1 VAAAD
6 KGIRAAGA
14 LLVRSGEVGVVHRP
28 LYDDWS
34 LPKGKLAEG
43 EDDAAAALRE
53 VREETGFA
61 AEIAADLGTVSYPVV
76 WHGETVQKTVHF
88 FLMRA
93 GEGSFTPHEEVDR
106 LVWMTPDEASEKLTY
121 DREREILARAIATG
135 L

>member
-1 VAAAD
+1 MAVAD
-6 KGIRAAGA
+6 EGIRAAGA
-14 LLVRSGEVGVVHRP
+14 LLTRDGVVAVVHRP

-34 LPKGKLAEG
+34 LPKGKLEEG

-61 AEIAADLGTVSYPVV
+61 AEITADLGTITYPVV
-76 WHGETVQKTVHF
+76 WHGDTVPKTVHF

-93 GEGSFTPHEEVDR
+93 GEGGFTPHEEVDR
-106 LVWMTPDEASEKLTY
+106 LLWVDPEEAAEKLTY
-121 DREREILARAIATG
+121 DREREVLARAIATG